1 MQNGIISEV
10 ASLYLRRV
18 QNAVTSDRTTDG
30 LSDWLD
36 DNEAASGDFAAELIF
51 YWRSARRLPSSL
63 DGVCEPVT
71 DGRPIWGWEFALRL
85 PRKTGAAARELGKFP
100 RGSLAVEFCFVRKWY
115 LASCDRAVCLCAILP
130 SGRYPSL
137 SEPRKG

>member
-10 ASLYLRRV
+10 ASLSLSPSGAKCGYFRQDDGR
-18 QNAVTSDRTTDG
+18 TDG

-51 YWRSARRLPSSL
+51 YSRSSRLPSSL

-100 RGSLAVEFCFVRKWY
+100 RGSLAVEFCFVGKWY

-137 SEPRKG
+137 